1 MAANTTPVYP
11 ITANHSWGTVVT
23 TANNTYD
30 GTGTQVTLITGGT
43 YGTDIKGIRLMAMGT
58 NVATVARFFL
68 NNGSDN
74 TSAGNNAPILEV
86 ALPATTAS
94 ASALTTPGGAIIVPL
109 EFTLKASYKINMCIG
124 TTVASGWKATILKAG
139 DI

>member
-30 GTGTQVTLITGGT
+30 GTGTQVTLITGAT

-68 NNGSDN
+68 NNANGFV
-74 TSAGNNAPILEV
+74 L
-86 ALPATTAS
+86 
-94 ASALTTPGGAIIVPL
+94 
-109 EFTLKASYKINMCIG
+109 FR
-124 TTVASGWKATILKAG
+124 
-139 DI
+139 